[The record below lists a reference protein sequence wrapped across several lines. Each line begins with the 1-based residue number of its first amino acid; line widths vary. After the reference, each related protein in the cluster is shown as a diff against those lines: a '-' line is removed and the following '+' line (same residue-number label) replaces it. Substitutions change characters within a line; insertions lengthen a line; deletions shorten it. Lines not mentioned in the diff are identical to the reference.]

1 MTWAIVLGLAGGS
14 GLALVAWWVQSRRP
28 SLIARVSP
36 HVRARSANE
45 WRRVD
50 TSVTP
55 FPTLERLL
63 APAMRDAIRW
73 VERLGSS
80 AHDTSV
86 RLARAGLALTV
97 EQYRAQQ
104 VVSVVIGLAAGALFS
119 IVVAATHQ
127 PSPVALLILVA
138 VAGLGGLVVRDTL
151 LSRQIAKREQRIVL
165 ELPTVAELLAL
176 SVSAGEG
183 AIGALERVSKT
194 AGGVMADE
202 LRGCLASVRAGTPIG
217 DALQSLAG
225 RTGVPAL
232 RRFADGVA
240 TAVERGTPLADVLRA
255 QAQDVR
261 EAGRRALMEEGG
273 KKEIAMM
280 IPVIFIILP
289 ITVVFAVFPGVATI
303 RLGF

>member
-104 VVSVVIGLAAGALFS
+104 VVSVVIGLAAGAFFS
-119 IVVAATHQ
+119 IVVAATRQ

>member
-1 MTWAIVLGLAGGS
+1 MTPAVLLGLAGGT
-14 GLALVAWWVQSRRP
+14 GLALVVWWTQARRP

-36 HVRARSANE
+36 HVRARSASE
-45 WRRVD
+45 WRRPD

-80 AHDTSV
+80 AHDTSL
-86 RLARAGLALTV
+86 RLARAGLTLSV

-104 VVSVVIGLAAGALFS
+104 VVSVVAGLAAGALFS
-119 IVVAATHQ
+119 IVVAATRQ
-127 PSPVALLILVA
+127 PSPVALLVLTA
-138 VAGLGGLVVRDTL
+138 VAGLGGLVIRDSL

-183 AIGALERVSKT
+183 AIGALERVSRT

-217 DALQSLAG
+217 DALQGLAG

-240 TAVERGTPLADVLRA
+240 IAVERGTPLADVLRA

-280 IPVIFIILP
+280 VPVIFIILP
-289 ITVVFAVFPGVATI
+289 ITVIFAVFPGVATI

>member
-14 GLALVAWWVQSRRP
+14 GLALVAWWVRSRRP

-104 VVSVVIGLAAGALFS
+104 VVSVVIGLAAGAFFS
-119 IVVAATHQ
+119 IVVAATRQ

>member
-80 AHDTSV
+80 AHDTSI

-119 IVVAATHQ
+119 IVVAATRH

-202 LRGCLASVRAGTPIG
+202 LRACLASVRSGTPIG

>member
-1 MTWAIVLGLAGGS
+1 MTWSIVLGLAGGC
-14 GLALVAWWVQSRRP
+14 GLALVGWWAQGRRP
-28 SLIARVSP
+28 SLMARVSP
-36 HVRARSANE
+36 HVRARSTHE
-45 WRRVD
+45 WGRLD
-50 TSVTP
+50 ASVTP

-80 AHDTSV
+80 AQETEK
-86 RLARAGLALTV
+86 RLLRAGLTLTV

-119 IVVAATHQ
+119 LVVAATRH
-127 PSPVALLILVA
+127 PSPVALLILVG
-138 VAGLGGLVVRDTL
+138 VAGLGGLVTRDTL
-151 LSRQIAKREQRIVL
+151 LSRQISKREQRIVV

-183 AIGALERVSKT
+183 AIGALERVSRT
-194 AGGVMADE
+194 AGGVMANE
-202 LRGCLASVRAGTPIG
+202 LRGCLASVRAGTPLG

-273 KKEIAMM
+273 KKEITMM
-280 IPVIFIILP
+280 VPVIFIILP
-289 ITVVFAVFPGVATI
+289 ITVIFAVFPGVATI

>member
-1 MTWAIVLGLAGGS
+1 MTSAILLGLSGGT
-14 GLALVAWWVQSRRP
+14 GLALVMWWVQARRP

-36 HVRARSANE
+36 HVRARSATE
-45 WRRVD
+45 WRRLD
-50 TSVTP
+50 ASVTP

-80 AHDTSV
+80 AHDTSM
-86 RLARAGLALTV
+86 RLSRAGLSLTV

-104 VVSVVIGLAAGALFS
+104 VVSVVVGLATGALFS
-119 IVVAATHQ
+119 LVVAATRQ
-127 PSPVALLILVA
+127 PSPVALLVLTA
-138 VAGLGGLVVRDTL
+138 VAGLGGLVTRDYF
-151 LSRQIAKREQRIVL
+151 LSRQISKREQRIVV

-183 AIGALERVSKT
+183 AIGALERVSRT

-202 LRGCLASVRAGTPIG
+202 LRGCLAAVRAGTPIG

-289 ITVVFAVFPGVATI
+289 ITVIFAVFPGVATI